1 VAKKP
6 ELRGTHERSH
16 KKEEVAKM
24 PAQFHSRLPLLVL
37 PILSAVAVL
46 FAVAGGATAQSASGS
61 ITGRVIWSP
70 CVRGIPLPM
79 SPDAQAQSG
88 APAAPEAPPNTM
100 PQPAPGSRPIPIT
113 GLPAGAVLVAVQN
126 TAVSTRTDEAGKFSL
141 SGVPAGQYMTVA
153 AGPVANESSA
163 IAERPNVFVN
173 GGESVDVGTLSLGGS
188 SPLGIAC
195 RPVPGMGAAPS
206 TDGPPQPSETTP
218 PGDPRN
224 P

>member
-1 VAKKP
+1 
-6 ELRGTHERSH
+6 
-16 KKEEVAKM
+16 M
-24 PAQFHSRLPLLVL
+24 PALFHRRLALLSVSVF
-37 PILSAVAVL
+37 PTVAVL
-46 FAVAGGATAQSASGS
+46 LLVAHGATAQSATGS
-61 ITGRVIWSP
+61 ISGRVMWGP

-79 SPDAQAQSG
+79 APDAQAQPG
-88 APAAPEAPPNTM
+88 APEAPNTM

-126 TAVSTRTDEAGKFSL
+126 TSVSARTDEAGKFTL

-163 IAERPNVFVN
+163 TAERPNVFVN
-173 GGESVDVGTLSLGGS
+173 GGESVDVGTLSLGGP

-195 RPVPGMGAAPS
+195 RFVPGVGAAQGVE
-206 TDGPPQPSETTP
+206 TPQPPTETTA
-218 PGDPRN
+218 PGAPEN

>member
-1 VAKKP
+1 
-6 ELRGTHERSH
+6 
-16 KKEEVAKM
+16 M
-24 PAQFHSRLPLLVL
+24 PAQFHPRLPLLFLPVL
-37 PILSAVAVL
+37 STVMVLLLVAH
-46 FAVAGGATAQSASGS
+46 GATAQTATGS
-61 ITGRVIWSP
+61 ITGRVMWGP

-79 SPDAQAQSG
+79 TPDGQAEPG
-88 APAAPEAPPNTM
+88 APAAPEAPNTM
-100 PQPAPGSRPIPIT
+100 PQPAPGSRPVPIT

-126 TAVSTRTDEAGKFSL
+126 TSVSARTDETGKFTL

-163 IAERPNVFVN
+163 VAERPNVFVN

-195 RPVPGMGAAPS
+195 RFVPGIGAAQGA
-206 TDGPPQPSETTP
+206 DGPPPAEPTP
-218 PGDPRN
+218 PAAPDN

>member
-1 VAKKP
+1 
-6 ELRGTHERSH
+6 
-16 KKEEVAKM
+16 M
-24 PAQFHSRLPLLVL
+24 PALFHRRLAWLSVSVL
-37 PILSAVAVL
+37 PTVAVL
-46 FAVAGGATAQSASGS
+46 LLVAHGATAQSATGS
-61 ITGRVIWSP
+61 ISGRVMWGP

-79 SPDAQAQSG
+79 APDAQAQPG
-88 APAAPEAPPNTM
+88 APAAPEAPNTM

-126 TAVSTRTDEAGKFSL
+126 TSVSARTDEAGKFTL

-163 IAERPNVFVN
+163 TAERPNVFVN
-173 GGESVDVGTLSLGGS
+173 GGESVDVGTLSLGGP

-195 RPVPGMGAAPS
+195 RFIPGIGAAQGAES
-206 TDGPPQPSETTP
+206 PQPPTETTP
-218 PGDPRN
+218 PGVNEN